1 MPSCSKPAIDRN
13 AAIPVSG
20 FVLRRDGLTARG
32 SAQEEQERVLNPL
45 ELEYKLMS
53 ATLWVLEN
61 QLSQLLYKNS
71 KCSEQLR
78 HLSSP
83 KYPMLEDAS
92 YCL

>member
-1 MPSCSKPAIDRN
+1 MTGKADPAVLLGALPS
-13 AAIPVSG
+13 
-20 FVLRRDGLTARG
+20 
-32 SAQEEQERVLNPL
+32 SAQEGQERVLNPL